1 MTAAIA
7 RPPLWMPLAT
17 GLVVGLCLVV
27 MSLPVLGNPAAAAY
41 RALFLGLYLV
51 WLLPLTLLQRAL
63 ARWPLAAQALLLLV
77 LTYAASL
84 SGNLAAALYAESV
97 GERAA
102 APWTWLTLLR
112 GRGVDG
118 LWLALLAQAAVHALL
133 QHAFALQSE
142 RMRAATAQRLARE
155 AELRALRLQ
164 LQPHFLFNT
173 LNAVSSLVASGRG
186 DAACAMLA
194 ELADFLRATL
204 EADDRHEVSLAE
216 ELAHLD
222 SYLAIERQRLGPRL
236 ELHIQI
242 APDLLACRAP
252 RLLLQPLAENAIR
265 HGLALLAQGGELGIR
280 ISADGDAV
288 RLQVHND
295 APLADRSAAAAA
307 APGLGI
313 GLANLRA
320 RLEALYPQAH
330 ELSFGR
336 SSATRFEVCVHWP
349 LRPA

>member
-1 MTAAIA
+1 
-7 RPPLWMPLAT
+7 
-17 GLVVGLCLVV
+17 
-27 MSLPVLGNPAAAAY
+27 
-41 RALFLGLYLV
+41 
-51 WLLPLTLLQRAL
+51 
-63 ARWPLAAQALLLLV
+63 
-77 LTYAASL
+77 
-84 SGNLAAALYAESV
+84 
-97 GERAA
+97 
-102 APWTWLTLLR
+102 
-112 GRGVDG
+112 
-118 LWLALLAQAAVHALL
+118 
-133 QHAFALQSE
+133 
-142 RMRAATAQRLARE
+142 MRAATAQRLARE

-236 ELHIQI
+236 KLHIQI

-336 SSATRFEVCVHWP
+336 SSATRFEVCVRWP